1 MNYYHIKHFILGF
14 FSIFKISRI
23 HLRKKHTVDIVEYFI
38 RIEQNINS
46 AFQELK
52 SKYERN

>member
-46 AFQELK
+46 AFRELK
-52 SKYERN
+52 SEHERN